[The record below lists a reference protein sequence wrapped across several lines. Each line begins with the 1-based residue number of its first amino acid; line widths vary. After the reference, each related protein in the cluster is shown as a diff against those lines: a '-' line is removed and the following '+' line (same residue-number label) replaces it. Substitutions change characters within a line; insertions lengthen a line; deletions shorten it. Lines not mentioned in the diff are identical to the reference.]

1 MHSGNFTTL
10 AAPTT
15 VDFYRGDLFTDAKTL
30 TKDDVTISFAGVPAG
45 SGDGAYMYMKT
56 GFNHNIKVTAPKAVK
71 SISFKGVNTT
81 AAPCVI
87 RAKSALSDEMTDA
100 DMITSYTLENGD
112 VVDVVTLNLTGDA
125 TEVWIT
131 ASARV
136 NFKGDVSVTY

>member
-1 MHSGNFTTL
+1 
-10 AAPTT
+10 
-15 VDFYRGDLFTDAKTL
+15 
-30 TKDDVTISFAGVPAG
+30 
-45 SGDGAYMYMKT
+45 MKT

-87 RAKSALSDEMTDA
+87 RAKSALSDETTDA